1 MLDLRNAMENTD
13 SRVKQ
18 AALDNKSAYAGN
30 VSPDPEM
37 DIDELGRQAGL
48 DIQPEKPLSVAEDFI
63 KRDRN
68 RYELDL
74 DSKADNR
81 QPIPADDEDDIEITQ
96 TETGQIEAIHT
107 QPVQSG
113 QYDS

>member
-1 MLDLRNAMENTD
+1 MENTD
-13 SRVKQ
+13 SQVKQ

-37 DIDELGRQAGL
+37 DTEQLGKQAGL
-48 DIQPEKPLSVAEDFI
+48 DIQPEKPLSVAEDFN

-74 DSKADNR
+74 DSKTDSD
-81 QPIPADDEDDIEITQ
+81 QPI
-96 TETGQIEAIHT
+96 
-107 QPVQSG
+107 
-113 QYDS
+113 

>member
-1 MLDLRNAMENTD
+1 MENTD
-13 SRVKQ
+13 SQVKQ

-37 DIDELGRQAGL
+37 GIEELGKQAGL

-74 DSKADNR
+74 DSKLDSKADSN
-81 QPIPADDEDDIEITQ
+81 QPIPADDEDDIEITP